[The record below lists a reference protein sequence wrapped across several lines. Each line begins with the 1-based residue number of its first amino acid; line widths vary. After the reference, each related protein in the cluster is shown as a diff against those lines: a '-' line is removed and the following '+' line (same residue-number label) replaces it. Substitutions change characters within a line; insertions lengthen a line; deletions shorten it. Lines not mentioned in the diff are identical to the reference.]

1 LFGKAA
7 FQARDES
14 AHPLCIDLGPCT
26 NLVHAGQPEKATG
39 IEMNEKVLSDLS
51 ERLAEMAANN
61 PAQDLRRNIRA
72 MLSSA
77 FTKLDL
83 VSREEYDVQ
92 VEVLARAREK
102 LVALEKRVAELE
114 GRLHP

>member
-1 LFGKAA
+1 
-7 FQARDES
+7 
-14 AHPLCIDLGPCT
+14 
-26 NLVHAGQPEKATG
+26 
-39 IEMNEKVLSDLS
+39 MNEKVLSDLS
-51 ERLAEMAANN
+51 ERLAEMAADN

-102 LVALEKRVAELE
+102 LAALEKRVAELE
-114 GRLHP
+114 GRSTGTRMGN